1 VFGVF
6 VLALVGLYFVAENMS
21 GRPNSKALTGT
32 STAAASGPAVPQ
44 PVDASWPSTRFPAS
58 TYPKPI
64 PASENTFG
72 IAACPDPTGLQ
83 SVSHV
88 DQAAAVQTLTADDP
102 LASVRFQIRTD
113 QAWWANSP
121 SGIVPTSP
129 DTVLTATTLADS
141 HLDRLGLQTVT
152 AACGSLT
159 ADRSF
164 VVVSRPQGGGPAL
177 ATEYLFIKRDGTL
190 LLWFAGA

>member
-1 VFGVF
+1 MFGVA
-6 VLALVGLYFVAENMS
+6 VLALVGLYFVAENM
-21 GRPNSKALTGT
+21 GGQPTAKATAGT
-32 STAAASGPAVPQ
+32 STAAASEPAVPR
-44 PVDASWPSTRFPAS
+44 PADPSWPSTRFPAS

-83 SVSHV
+83 SVSQD

-102 LASVRFQIRTD
+102 VASVRFQIRTD
-113 QAWWANSP
+113 QAWWANNP
-121 SGIVPTSP
+121 SEIVPTSSG
-129 DTVLTATTLADS
+129 TVMTATTLADS

-152 AACGSLT
+152 AACGNLT
-159 ADRSF
+159 AEHSF